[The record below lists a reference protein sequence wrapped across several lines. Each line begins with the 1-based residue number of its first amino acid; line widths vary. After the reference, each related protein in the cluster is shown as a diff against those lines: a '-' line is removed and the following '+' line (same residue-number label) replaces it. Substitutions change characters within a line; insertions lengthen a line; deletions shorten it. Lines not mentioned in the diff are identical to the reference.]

1 MVTVASWNIH
11 CIPVLGGCAQNH
23 IEKVS
28 QYATRLVQEHDAQVL
43 VLNEVFLPRVRAEM
57 LHSLRR
63 DTGRTWNMTPIANS
77 TGVAPLVGSGVVIAW
92 RDDLKKAGSVHEVA
106 YKECCQFDCLSHK
119 GGLQLPLRDSGGNRF
134 HVVGTHM
141 QAWEIPVLCDGT
153 RARQALTLGNTV
165 TRLEEAGH
173 IRPVEPVLLAGDF
186 NEKHSVAMERRLGA
200 KHVVC
205 EGDCRTHSEG
215 EYDHFYL
222 REGDQEK
229 VQHASF
235 RKVSVGGLSN
245 PSDHA
250 PIITT
255 LAV

>member
-1 MVTVASWNIH
+1 M
-11 CIPVLGGCAQNH
+11 
-23 IEKVS
+23 
-28 QYATRLVQEHDAQVL
+28 
-43 VLNEVFLPRVRAEM
+43 
-57 LHSLRR
+57 
-63 DTGRTWNMTPIANS
+63 
-77 TGVAPLVGSGVVIAW
+77 
-92 RDDLKKAGSVHEVA
+92 
-106 YKECCQFDCLSHK
+106 
-119 GGLQLPLRDSGGNRF
+119 
-134 HVVGTHM
+134 
-141 QAWEIPVLCDGT
+141 
-153 RARQALTLGNTV
+153 